1 MMRGQVVQI
10 LLVAIPLMGAALG
23 LLVWSKPQQLK
34 AWSLFVAVASL
45 LMLVGLSGRL
55 TVPIEGMALLY
66 LLPVAAGLSL
76 LGQPSHQDNRPAW
89 VMTLVLLGLGL
100 GVLVSMDGV
109 ELILLVLLFGL
120 VGALLYRYRSISGSV
135 PWWGIG
141 TYGLGMVCAIV
152 ALIAIP
158 PVSSVA
164 FLVSCAILLPLV
176 PFHLGYVAAF
186 RGLPG
191 NLPAFLALLL
201 PSLGFHGLLTRIP
214 SMSESTV
221 QTLVIL
227 ALVGMLYGSLKA
239 LTQSRVRL
247 VLAYAG
253 LSFFSILWWYIA
265 VARTAP
271 PQAVVYLSSV
281 GLATSGLLLAWYA
294 IQARYG
300 DVDLRA
306 IRGLVYRMPRFAVLI
321 SLLALAAMGLP
332 PFGVFSGFMGML
344 LAPSLPLSG
353 ALIVI
358 VIAWLAASWYFLDL
372 VQRLLFGRHRPD
384 LRYEDL
390 RRTEF
395 ASLLTLVV
403 ILLALGI
410 APSRVFE
417 SGTPTQQARA
427 AMEPL
432 SWNK

>member
-1 MMRGQVVQI
+1 MMRGQAVQI
-10 LLVAIPLMGAALG
+10 VLVAIPLVGAALG

-55 TVPIEGMALLY
+55 TVPVEGMALLY

-100 GVLVSMDGV
+100 GVVVSLGGV

-120 VGALLYRYRSISGSV
+120 VSVLLYRYRSISGSV

-176 PFHLGYVAAF
+176 PFHGGYVAAF

-201 PSLGFHGLLTRIP
+201 PSLGFHGLLTLIP
-214 SMSESTV
+214 GLSESTV

-227 ALVGMLYGSLKA
+227 AMAGMLYGSLKA

-265 VARTAP
+265 VTRTAP
-271 PQAVVYLSSV
+271 PQTVVYLSSV

-294 IQARYG
+294 IQSRYG

-306 IRGLVYRMPRFAVLI
+306 IRGLVYRMPRFAILI

-332 PFGVFSGFMGML
+332 PFGLFSGFMGML
-344 LAPSLPLSG
+344 LAPSLIFSG
-353 ALIVI
+353 ALLV
-358 VIAWLAASWYFLDL
+358 VLVTWLAASWYILEM
-372 VQRLLFGRHRPD
+372 VQGLLFGPQRLD
-384 LRYEDL
+384 LWYADL

-395 ASLLTLVV
+395 ASLLICV
-403 ILLALGI
+403 LLLIALGF
-410 APSRVFE
+410 APSCYFE
-417 SGTPTQQARA
+417 SGTPMSPSRV
-427 AMEPL
+427 AMEFL

>member
-1 MMRGQVVQI
+1 MTVQTAQI
-10 LLVAIPLMGAALG
+10 LLVVTPLLGAALG
-23 LLVWSKPQQLK
+23 FLVWSKPRQLK
-34 AWSLFVAVASL
+34 AWALMVAVASL
-45 LMLVGLSGRL
+45 LLLVGLSGRL
-55 TVPIEGMALLY
+55 TAPIEGMALLY

-141 TYGLGMVCAIV
+141 TYSLGIVCAIV
-152 ALIAIP
+152 ALIAIQ

-201 PSLGFHGLLTRIP
+201 PSLGFHGLLTLIP
-214 SMSESTV
+214 SMSKSTV

-227 ALVGMLYGSLKA
+227 AMVGMLYGSLKA

-265 VARTAP
+265 VTRTAP

-306 IRGLVYRMPRFAVLI
+306 IRGLVHRMPRFAVLI

-332 PFGVFSGFMGML
+332 PFGLFSGFMGML
-344 LAPSLPLSG
+344 LAPSLTFSG
-353 ALIVI
+353 ALPIVI
-358 VIAWLAASWYFLDL
+358 VTWLAASWYILEM
-372 VQRLLFGRHRPD
+372 VQGLLFGPQRSD

-395 ASLLTLVV
+395 ASLLICV
-403 ILLALGI
+403 LLLIALGF
-410 APSRVFE
+410 APSCYFE
-417 SGTPTQQARA
+417 SGTPMPPSRV
-427 AMEPL
+427 AMEFL

>member
-1 MMRGQVVQI
+1 MMKGQAVQI
-10 LLVAIPLMGAALG
+10 VLVAIPLMGAALG
-23 LLVWSKPQQLK
+23 LLVWSKPRQLK

-45 LMLVGLSGRL
+45 LMLAGLSGRL
-55 TVPIEGMALLY
+55 TVPVEGMALLY

-76 LGQPSHQDNRPAW
+76 LGQPIHRENRPAW
-89 VMTLVLLGLGL
+89 VMTLVLLSLGL
-100 GVLVSMDGV
+100 GVLGSMDGV
-109 ELILLVLLFGL
+109 KLILFVLLFGL

-141 TYGLGMVCAIV
+141 TYGLGMACAIV

-176 PFHLGYVAAF
+176 PFHGGYVAAF

-201 PSLGFHGLLTRIP
+201 PSLGFHGLLTLIP
-214 SMSESTV
+214 GLSESTV
-221 QTLVIL
+221 QMLVIL
-227 ALVGMLYGSLKA
+227 AIAGMLYGSLKA

-247 VLAYAG
+247 VLAYTG

-265 VARTAP
+265 VTRTAP
-271 PQAVVYLSSV
+271 PQTVVYLSSV

-294 IQARYG
+294 IQSRYG

-306 IRGLVYRMPRFAVLI
+306 IRGLVYRMPRFAILI

-332 PFGVFSGFMGML
+332 PFGLFSGFMGML
-344 LAPSLPLSG
+344 LAPSLIFSG
-353 ALIVI
+353 ALLVAL
-358 VIAWLAASWYFLDL
+358 VTWLAASWYILEM
-372 VQRLLFGRHRPD
+372 VQGLLFGPQRLD
-384 LRYEDL
+384 LWYEDL

-395 ASLLTLVV
+395 ASLLICV
-403 ILLALGI
+403 LLLIALGF
-410 APSRVFE
+410 APSCYFE
-417 SGTPTQQARA
+417 SGTPMSPSRV
-427 AMEPL
+427 AMEFL

>member
-1 MMRGQVVQI
+1 MMRGQAVQI

-23 LLVWSKPQQLK
+23 LMVWSKPQQLK

-55 TVPIEGMALLY
+55 TAPIEGMALLY

-76 LGQPSHQDNRPAW
+76 LGQPIHQDNRPAW
-89 VMTLVLLGLGL
+89 VMTLVLLSLGL

-109 ELILLVLLFGL
+109 ELILFVLLFGL

-141 TYGLGMVCAIV
+141 TYGLGIVCAIV

-176 PFHLGYVAAF
+176 PFHGGYVAAF

-201 PSLGFHGLLTRIP
+201 PSLGFHGLLTLIP

-221 QTLVIL
+221 QTLVIM
-227 ALVGMLYGSLKA
+227 AMVGMLYGSLKA

-265 VARTAP
+265 VTRTAP

-332 PFGVFSGFMGML
+332 PFGLFSSFMGML
-344 LAPSLPLSG
+344 LAPSLTFSG
-353 ALIVI
+353 ALPIVI
-358 VIAWLAASWYFLDL
+358 VTWLTASWYILEM
-372 VQRLLFGRHRPD
+372 VQGLLFGPQRLD
-384 LRYEDL
+384 LWYADL

-395 ASLLTLVV
+395 ASLLICVLLLITL
-403 ILLALGI
+403 GF
-410 APSRVFE
+410 APSRYFE
-417 SGTPTQQARA
+417 SGTPTPQTFA
-427 AMEPL
+427 AVEFL

>member
-1 MMRGQVVQI
+1 MMRGQAVQM
-10 LLVAIPLMGAALG
+10 LSVAIPLMGAALA
-23 LLVWSKPQQLK
+23 LLVWSKPRQLK
-34 AWSLFVAVASL
+34 AWSLSVTVASL

-55 TVPIEGMALLY
+55 TVPLEGMALLY

-89 VMTLVLLGLGL
+89 VVTLVLLGLGL
-100 GVLVSMDGV
+100 GVLARRDGV
-109 ELILLVLLFGL
+109 GLILLVLLFGL

-141 TYGLGMVCAIV
+141 AYGLGMVCAIV

-164 FLVSCAILLPLV
+164 LLVSCAVLLPLA
-176 PFHLGYVAAF
+176 PFHGGYVAAF

-191 NLPAFLALLL
+191 NLPAFLAVQL
-201 PSLGFHGLLTRIP
+201 PSLGFHGLLTLIP
-214 SMSESTV
+214 GLSESTV
-221 QTLVIL
+221 RTLAIL
-227 ALVGMLYGSLKA
+227 ALAGMFYGSLKA

-253 LSFFSILWWYIA
+253 LSFFSILWWYLA
-265 VARTAP
+265 ATRTAP

-300 DVDLRA
+300 DVDRRA

-332 PFGVFSGFMGML
+332 PFGLFSGFMGML
-344 LAPSLPLSG
+344 LAPSLTFSG
-353 ALIVI
+353 ALLV
-358 VIAWLAASWYFLDL
+358 VLAAWLAASWYILEM
-372 VQRLLFGRHRPD
+372 VQGLLFGPQRSD
-384 LRYEDL
+384 LRYVDL

-395 ASLLTLVV
+395 VSLL
-403 ILLALGI
+403 ICLLLLIALGF
-410 APSRVFE
+410 APSGYFE
-417 SGTPTQQARA
+417 SGPPMPPSLV
-427 AMEPL
+427 AMEFL